1 MSGENPKK
9 IIENH
14 VDRVRVA
21 YSWRRPPA
29 VTNLLE
35 LLDFQTL
42 SHLLDLQTPHPCPPL
57 WTRLHL
63 FQILKWHNSG
73 TGGPFE
79 VPKKRKIIR
88 I

>member
-42 SHLLDLQTPHPCPPL
+42 SHLLDLQTP
-57 WTRLHL
+57 
-63 FQILKWHNSG
+63 NSS
-73 TGGPFE
+73 PFVDE
-79 VPKKRKIIR
+79 VAFISNFKMA
-88 I
+88 

>member
-21 YSWRRPPA
+21 SSWGRPPA
-29 VTNLLE
+29 VINLLE

-42 SHLLDLQTPHPCPPL
+42 SHLLDLQTLIYIYAPTP
-57 WTRLHL
+57 
-63 FQILKWHNSG
+63 
-73 TGGPFE
+73 
-79 VPKKRKIIR
+79 IIS
-88 I
+88 IIFKMA

>member
-21 YSWRRPPA
+21 SSWGRPPA
-29 VTNLLE
+29 VINLLE

-42 SHLLDLQTPHPCPPL
+42 SHLLDGPPTLPPL
-57 WTRLHL
+57 CGRGCIY
-63 FQILKWHNSG
+63 FK
-73 TGGPFE
+73 F
-79 VPKKRKIIR
+79 
-88 I
+88 